1 MKAINQCLSVF
12 SLNICFKYPSFG
24 RKNETYNDNWY
35 SKSYESYVM
44 YVAVMSYGYNNLL
57 RVIIIPYT
65 ILLQHV
71 HIKDRKTVKVIT

>member
-1 MKAINQCLSVF
+1 MKAISQCLSVF

-35 SKSYESYVM
+35 SKSYES